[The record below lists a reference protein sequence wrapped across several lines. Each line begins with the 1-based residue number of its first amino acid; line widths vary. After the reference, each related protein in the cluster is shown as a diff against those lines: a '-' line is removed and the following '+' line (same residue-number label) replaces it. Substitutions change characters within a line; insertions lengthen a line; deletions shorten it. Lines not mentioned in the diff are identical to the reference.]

1 MGTHPIFESDFDCL
15 TDMHRSLP
23 RGAIKQVKPHV
34 KGINFPSRATWTP
47 SIPKTGPQ
55 IPAHIVALATK
66 APSKRE
72 LVSKVAKKKPDVAT
86 TATSATCPRGR
97 KPRFVDIEVSDTRA
111 TRAAKLLGAK
121 RTVPHQY
128 TTIKI
133 NLNKANT
140 LRVKLSEANAGPISL
155 GDLIV
160 RAASIALRKQGEQQ
174 ISIGIKQPSD
184 EFGFESFMLAK
195 AAGTGVGNIG
205 ARLTSLGDATVPISV
220 VDLQSTNVNEFT
232 SLLSGD
238 ETSGI
243 LSLGGVT
250 EGDLSGD
257 TMMVTLSADGR
268 TLQMEN
274 AMELL
279 DHVKTLVEEPKTMF
293 L

>member
-23 RGAIKQVKPHV
+23 RGAIQQIKPHV

-133 NLNKANT
+133 NLNKAN
-140 LRVKLSEANAGPISL
+140 AGPISL

-243 LSLGGVT
+243 
-250 EGDLSGD
+250 
-257 TMMVTLSADGR
+257 
-268 TLQMEN
+268 
-274 AMELL
+274 
-279 DHVKTLVEEPKTMF
+279 
-293 L
+293 

>member
-1 MGTHPIFESDFDCL
+1 MLLYANTFSLTPRPSNKRLLVSRHASIVATRRHPTGQATCKRNQLS
-15 TDMHRSLP
+15 
-23 RGAIKQVKPHV
+23 V
-34 KGINFPSRATWTP
+34 KGYLDAVKLVLAFWSNSLITH
-47 SIPKTGPQ
+47 IVPKTGPQ

-140 LRVKLSEANAGPISL
+140 LRVKLTEANAGPISL

-205 ARLTSLGDATVPISV
+205 ARLTSLGDATVPIRF
-220 VDLQSTNVNEFT
+220 LPCFT
-232 SLLSGD
+232 S
-238 ETSGI
+238 T
-243 LSLGGVT
+243 T
-250 EGDLSGD
+250 
-257 TMMVTLSADGR
+257 
-268 TLQMEN
+268 
-274 AMELL
+274 
-279 DHVKTLVEEPKTMF
+279 
-293 L
+293 

>member
-55 IPAHIVALATK
+55 IPAHIVALA
-66 APSKRE
+66 
-72 LVSKVAKKKPDVAT
+72 
-86 TATSATCPRGR
+86 ATSSTCPRGR

-257 TMMVTLSADGR
+257 TMMLTLSADGR

>member
-23 RGAIKQVKPHV
+23 RGAIQQVKPHV

-55 IPAHIVALATK
+55 IHAHIVALATK

-128 TTIKI
+128 TTVKI

-174 ISIGIKQPSD
+174 ISIGD
-184 EFGFESFMLAK
+184 
-195 AAGTGVGNIG
+195 
-205 ARLTSLGDATVPISV
+205 DTVPISV
-220 VDLQSTNVNEFT
+220 VDLQSTN
-232 SLLSGD
+232 
-238 ETSGI
+238 
-243 LSLGGVT
+243 
-250 EGDLSGD
+250 
-257 TMMVTLSADGR
+257 
-268 TLQMEN
+268 
-274 AMELL
+274 
-279 DHVKTLVEEPKTMF
+279 
-293 L
+293 